1 MRHYR
6 AMRSSEAPSP
16 QWPAELARLQPQL
29 RSAGGQPGREHAR
42 TAFWCL
48 LVQVLERFLR
58 GYARRAN
65 ASWDDEVQDLASEKA
80 LGLLLRA
87 ESGAWDLSGRHPGEI
102 VRYLAHA
109 ARNGW
114 LDHVAATR
122 RESARGELRGDVED
136 MEEWMDSDAPHSER
150 AVAPSAEAF
159 VEAGELAAALRACV
173 TQLPERDRR
182 VWFYRAFY
190 EMSSKDIAAHPQ
202 IGLRTDHVDVINQR
216 AREGLRR
223 CMGNKGH
230 ELTEFPKEAF
240 VQLWEVLEDM
250 ARELEGNVPAVRGPG
265 DLP

>member
-1 MRHYR
+1 MRQYR
-6 AMRSSEAPSP
+6 AMRSSEAPAP
-16 QWPAELARLQPQL
+16 LWPAELARLQPQL
-29 RSAGGQPGREHAR
+29 RLAGGQPGREHAR

-65 ASWDDEVQDLASEKA
+65 SSWDDEIQDLASEKA

-87 ESGAWDLSGRHPGEI
+87 ESGAWDLSGRHSGEI
-102 VRYLAHA
+102 VRYLSHA

-114 LDHVAATR
+114 LDHVTATR
-122 RESARGELRGDVED
+122 RESSRGDLPGDVEA
-136 MEEWMDSDAPHSER
+136 MEEWMDVGPLPSER
-150 AVAPSAEAF
+150 ASAPSAEAS
-159 VEAGELAAALRACV
+159 VEASELAAALRDCV

-190 EMSSKDIAAHPQ
+190 EMNSKDIAEHPQ

-216 AREGLRR
+216 AREALRR

-230 ELTEFPKEAF
+230 DLTEFPKEAF

-250 ARELEGNVPAVRGPG
+250 AREGEGNVPALRGLG
-265 DLP
+265 DPS

>member
-1 MRHYR
+1 
-6 AMRSSEAPSP
+6 MRSSEAPAP
-16 QWPAELARLQPQL
+16 LWPAELARLQPQL
-29 RSAGGQPGREHAR
+29 RLAGGQPRREHAR
-42 TAFWCL
+42 AAFWCL

-102 VRYLAHA
+102 VRYLSHA

-114 LDHVAATR
+114 LDHVTATR
-122 RESARGELRGDVED
+122 RESSRGDLPGDVEA
-136 MEEWMDSDAPHSER
+136 MEEWMDVGPLPSER
-150 AVAPSAEAF
+150 ASAPSAEAS
-159 VEAGELAAALRACV
+159 VEASELAAALRDCV

-190 EMSSKDIAAHPQ
+190 EMSSKDIAEHPR

-223 CMGNKGH
+223 CMGSKGH
-230 ELTEFPKEAF
+230 DLTEFPKEAF
-240 VQLWEVLEDM
+240 VRLWEVLEDM
-250 ARELEGNVPAVRGPG
+250 AREGEGNMPAMREPQDPGVPS
-265 DLP
+265 